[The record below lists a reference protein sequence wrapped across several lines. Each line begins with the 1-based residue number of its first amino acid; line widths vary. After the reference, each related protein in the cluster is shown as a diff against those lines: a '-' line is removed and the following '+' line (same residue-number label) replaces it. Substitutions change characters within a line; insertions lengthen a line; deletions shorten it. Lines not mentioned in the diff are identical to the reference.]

1 MTTSTDSKMVT
12 ITFGD
17 VAENH
22 VGMQQIGTKS
32 QKGFDLADL
41 KYIERM
47 FKERG
52 AKTTKIY
59 DLKELSG
66 ATNLISKDTNDAY
79 VLVIKNGAKYLGH
92 RDVDGLYAEQL
103 GLDWDTKAKMRGVVK
118 NKRVRY
124 NLCYADAAQEPDYD
138 NDKGRIYDFRDL
150 SLLHEVRRSLSM
162 VIPPSNDNSRLPA
175 EGNYYYDISKCGI
188 HYHGDA
194 ERKKVLAIRLG
205 ASMPICY
212 RWYHRYGQVGNTISI
227 DLDHGDIYVM
237 SEKATGNDWK
247 CRSKYTLRH
256 ATGSSTYTN
265 PKPKK

>member
-1 MTTSTDSKMVT
+1 MTTSTNSKMIT

-47 FKERG
+47 LKERG
-52 AKTTKIY
+52 ATSTKVY

-66 ATNLISKDTNDAY
+66 AINTISKDTDDAY

-92 RDVDGLYAEQL
+92 RDVNGLYKEQL
-103 GLDWDTKAKMRGVVK
+103 GLDWDTKAKMRGTVK
-118 NKRVRY
+118 NKRARY

-138 NDKGRIYDFRDL
+138 NNKGRIYNFKDL
-150 SLLHEVRRSLSM
+150 PLINEVRRSLSM
-162 VIPPSNDNSRLPA
+162 IIPDTGSNLMPA
-175 EGNYYYDISKCGI
+175 EGNYYYDTKKCGI
-188 HYHGDA
+188 GYHGDS
-194 ERKKVLAIRLG
+194 ERNIVIAIRLG
-205 ASMPICY
+205 ASLPICY
-212 RWYHRYGQVGNTISI
+212 RWYHRSNQVGNTISI

-247 CRSKYTLRH
+247 YSSKYTLRH
-256 ATGSSTYTN
+256 ATGSGIYTN
-265 PKPKK
+265 SKPKK